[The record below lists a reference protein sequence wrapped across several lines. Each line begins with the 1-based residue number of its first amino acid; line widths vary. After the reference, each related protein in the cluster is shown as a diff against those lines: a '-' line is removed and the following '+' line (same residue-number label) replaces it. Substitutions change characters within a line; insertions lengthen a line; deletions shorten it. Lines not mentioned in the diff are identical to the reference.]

1 MSNPL
6 VFDDEEDE
14 GLHHH
19 NNGGGG
25 GYEYGHQQLQ
35 QHQQPYSAS
44 YGFAATSWQLRKNLT
59 DVFNQQASSLED
71 DNSKLSASSSAMQQQ
86 DARNPAVAAK
96 TSIFHKIAHFEHASS
111 ERAVASANTTTT
123 NVNTRSLFHF
133 PAHQNNNNNNNS
145 SKVTAAFR
153 KPPRQPTASM
163 ASLVSQ
169 NVISSNGDETNATIK
184 ITQTDTRATDEKR
197 CVSVYLRVRP
207 PKEGM
212 VNTIEILPGEP
223 ATRVRTHAPQ
233 RSNAAKMNRD
243 PSSHYISNSSTDPA
257 DTTVVREF
265 DFQRVFGPE
274 RETGDLYKSV
284 VAPMVS
290 RMFPKQKRGQTQVQ
304 EPKSGLLFAYG
315 ATNAGKTYSILGK
328 LPPVQRDGLPH
339 KGAMDKMDQRHHGV
353 VPRAFQHILDNM
365 AKATVLDPDQTLEL
379 YLSYFE
385 IYNENIYDL
394 LDDVD
399 SNNSHPMFMR
409 EPLKLRESHKQTFI
423 RGLTKQKITS
433 VEEGIKYTREANNK
447 RHTSSNNINSGSSRS
462 HCICQLQVVRR
473 HATNVKLND
482 GIPTTATSTNNGYNT
497 DEEVSQISRQKPTTL
512 WVVDLAGS
520 ERSKRTNVGTVRMK
534 EGSLINKSLMNLMRC
549 LSIMRDNQSSTI
561 NQVIPFRENKLTHL
575 FMPVFTGRCQ
585 ASISMIVNVN
595 PCAPDFDET
604 NHVLSYASKAKMV
617 QIEEKAATG
626 RDTRPQTGE
635 YGYNGR
641 PIKKTKS
648 AASKIASLVKRLSPK
663 KLMSRPIDNKAAISR
678 ADESTDDRKRKAAPP
693 LRAHSFNSTSN
704 ASTGSQNIAPKTK
717 RMRVVKPSSQ
727 HVIKRSNSST
737 SLTSS
742 EPELKSLKMALSIA
756 HAELEMLKSERFRV
770 AEEHEQEL
778 EQLENNI
785 RQEVSEEMEQQL
797 ENTKRHYTNI
807 IDQMKAQSRQ
817 SVGVFEKRAREEK
830 AAEQI
835 DVLLFKVEECE
846 EEMKRQEISHRQELA
861 SLDEQHTEE
870 LSIRQREL
878 KRLKAQLEKSNR
890 AVAVPQADG
899 IVEEQRVKIE
909 NQEKEIEALKKSKI
923 DLIASYESLLA
934 DGDGD
939 DAEEEDGDED
949 SDDDEST
956 ESNDD
961 ENKNRPF
968 AAERS
973 FKKQSV
979 SKNRMA
985 TRNGVVKGTGKR
997 NTKTRVRRAPL
1008 SSISENAH

>member
-6 VFDDEEDE
+6 VFDDEEGE
-14 GLHHH
+14 GFHHN

-25 GYEYGHQQLQ
+25 YQHGHQQQHQPLQ
-35 QHQQPYSAS
+35 QQPYSAGF
-44 YGFAATSWQLRKNLT
+44 GFAATSWQLRKNLA
-59 DVFNQQASSLED
+59 DVFNQQASSSDD
-71 DNSKLSASSSAMQQQ
+71 DNSKLSASSTAMQQQ
-86 DARNPAVAAK
+86 QAPKPAAAK
-96 TSIFHKIAHFEHASS
+96 TSIFHKIAHFEQASS
-111 ERAVASANTTTT
+111 EQRAAASANNTTNT
-123 NVNTRSLFHF
+123 NVNARSVFHF
-133 PAHQNNNNNNNS
+133 PAHHNNS
-145 SKVTAAFR
+145 SKATAVFG
-153 KPPRQPTASM
+153 KPPRQPTTSM
-163 ASLVSQ
+163 ASLMSQ
-169 NVISSNGDETNATIK
+169 NVNSNHSGESNATVK
-184 ITQTDTRATDEKR
+184 EAKTDTHVADEKR

-243 PSSHYISNSSTDPA
+243 PSNHYSSNNSTDQA
-257 DTTVVREF
+257 DATVVREF
-265 DFQRVFGPE
+265 DFQRVFGPQ
-274 RETGDLYKSV
+274 RDTGDLYNSV
-284 VAPMVS
+284 VAPMVG
-290 RMFPKQKRGQTQVQ
+290 RMFPKQKRGQTQAQ
-304 EPKSGLLFAYG
+304 DPKSGLLFAYG

-328 LPPVQRDGLPH
+328 LPSVQRDGMPQT
-339 KGAMDKMDQRHHGV
+339 GAMDKMDQRHHGI
-353 VPRAFQHILDNM
+353 VPRAFQDILDHM
-365 AKATVLDPDQTLEL
+365 AKAAVTDPDQTLEL

-394 LDDVD
+394 LDDID

-433 VEEGIKYTREANNK
+433 VEEGIKYTREANSK

-462 HCICQLQVVRR
+462 HCICQLQVARR
-473 HATNVKLND
+473 PTTNVKLND
-482 GIPTTATSTNNGYNT
+482 GVSTGATNSNNGYNT
-497 DEEVSQISRQKPTTL
+497 DEEVSQLSRQKPTTL

-520 ERSKRTNVGTVRMK
+520 ERSKRTNVGTMRMK

-575 FMPVFTGRCQ
+575 FMPVFTGRSPS
-585 ASISMIVNVN
+585 SISMIVNVN

-617 QIEEKAATG
+617 QIEEKATTG
-626 RDTRPQTGE
+626 RDIRPQTGE

-648 AASKIASLVKRLSPK
+648 TTSKIASLVKRLSPK
-663 KLMSRPIDNKAAISR
+663 KLMSRSANIETAKNR
-678 ADESTDDRKRKAAPP
+678 ADESNADRKRKAGPP
-693 LRAHSFNSTSN
+693 LRALSFNSTSN
-704 ASTGSQNIAPKTK
+704 ASTGNQNTAPKTK
-717 RMRVVKPSSQ
+717 RMRVIQPSSQ
-727 HVIKRSNSST
+727 HAMKRSNSST

-742 EPELKSLKMALSIA
+742 EHELKSLKMALSIA
-756 HAELEMLKSERFRV
+756 HAELEVLKSERARR

-807 IDQMKAQSRQ
+807 INQMKAQSRQ

-861 SLDEQHTEE
+861 ALDEQHTEE
-870 LSIRQREL
+870 LRTRQREL
-878 KRLKAQLEKSNR
+878 KRLKAQLDKSNR
-890 AVAVPQADG
+890 AVAVPQCDG
-899 IVEEQRVKIE
+899 IVEEQRAKIE
-909 NQEKEIEALKKSKI
+909 KQDEEIAALKKSKT

-934 DGDGD
+934 DDD
-939 DAEEEDGDED
+939 EDAEEEDEDEE

-956 ESNDD
+956 ENNDD
-961 ENKNRPF
+961 NERSSHAPQ
-968 AAERS
+968 RS

-979 SKNRMA
+979 PKNRMT
-985 TRNGVVKGTGKR
+985 TRNRVIKGAGKR
-997 NTKTRVRRAPL
+997 NTKTRERRTPL